1 LLHESQQDQVLDK
14 HGCTY
19 AYMQLLLST
28 MEAGRDAV
36 QAAEAVFRAHG
47 GMLRTSEAIA
57 LGVHPRTLYHLRDSD
72 RLVLVSRG
80 LYRLADLPEL
90 SEPDLVSVAS
100 RVPQAVICLISAL
113 AFHEI
118 TTEVPHEV
126 YVALP
131 RQVKRPRMDYP
142 PLRVFW
148 FSGPSL
154 TSGIESSEVDSVSIK
169 VYGPEKTV
177 ADCFKFRHKIGL
189 DVAIEALRLCRE
201 RKGSTPRKLLHYARI
216 CRVEQIMRPYLEAVG

>member
-1 LLHESQQDQVLDK
+1 MEVSQGIL
-14 HGCTY
+14 G
-19 AYMQLLLST
+19 
-28 MEAGRDAV
+28 
-36 QAAEAVFRAHG
+36 AAERVFHQQG
-47 GMLRTSEAIA
+47 GILRTSEAIA
-57 LGVHPRTLYHLRDSD
+57 LGIHPRTLYQLRDSN
-72 RLVLVSRG
+72 RVVLVSRG

-100 RVPQAVICLISAL
+100 RVPHAVVCLISAL

-126 YVALP
+126 YVARP
-131 RQVKRPRMDYP
+131 RHVKRPRLDYP
-142 PLRVFW
+142 PMRVFW

-154 TSGIESSEVDSVSIK
+154 TSGIESREVDGVSIK

-177 ADCFKFRHKIGL
+177 ADCFKFRHKIGI

-216 CRVEQIMRPYLEAVG
+216 CRVHQIMLPYLEAVG

>member
-1 LLHESQQDQVLDK
+1 MEGSQ
-14 HGCTY
+14 
-19 AYMQLLLST
+19 
-28 MEAGRDAV
+28 DAI
-36 QAAEAVFRAHG
+36 QAAEAVFREHG
-47 GMLRTSEAIA
+47 GMLRTSDAIA
-57 LGVHPRTLYHLRDSD
+57 LGVHPRTLYFLRDSD
-72 RLVLVSRG
+72 RLVSVSRG

-113 AFHEI
+113 SFHGI
-118 TTEVPHEV
+118 TTEIPHEV

-131 RQVKRPRMDYP
+131 RQVKRPRLDHP

-148 FSGPSL
+148 FSGAAL
-154 TSGIESSEVDSVSIK
+154 TTGIEAHDLDGISIK

-201 RKGSTPRKLLHYARI
+201 RKGSTPRKLLHYARV